1 MSLKQ
6 IAAEKMDKLRVAR
19 LYARNTQLSGE
30 DPATHGATTAQQT
43 GLKALIA
50 NGSACNQTRNHGA
63 ITHEKHAQLSPPE
76 TPPKVARVAE
86 GFSGGCAPVAL
97 SENQPVA
104 MPETDPVADTFTA
117 IGMPSVLSFRPIA
130 DSGEHQAANE
140 PHPSPSAGGLAVI
153 DRQRAFLKRDPLV
166 SEEDLHLIQTH
177 LLRHLTDCRD
187 CAIEEHLYCH
197 QAERTGNG
205 YAAYLTDF
213 PDAEQRHAD
222 YVAVVIQSR
231 IRGLQAGFTAL
242 EALTRHDR
250 DTSREAA
257 REASYGIDKRP
268 AEQAFVNHFT
278 ACAYCFPRSGKY
290 CGEGR
295 ELHELAMMETLQ

>member
-1 MSLKQ
+1 MTL
-6 IAAEKMDKLRVAR
+6 AAI
-19 LYARNTQLSGE
+19 LYRHLGQSVPAVPELSRLSGTTE
-30 DPATHGATTAQQT
+30 TIAPQPVPVVPAV
-43 GLKALIA
+43 
-50 NGSACNQTRNHGA
+50 
-63 ITHEKHAQLSPPE
+63 PE
-76 TPPKVARVAE
+76 
-86 GFSGGCAPVAL
+86 
-97 SENQPVA
+97 ENQGNNI
-104 MPETDPVADTFTA
+104 E
-117 IGMPSVLSFRPIA
+117 
-130 DSGEHQAANE
+130 
-140 PHPSPSAGGLAVI
+140 I
-153 DRQRAFLKRDPLV
+153 DRQRTFLKRDPLV
-166 SEEDLHLIQTH
+166 SEEDLHQIQTH

-205 YAAYLTDF
+205 YAAYLTEF

-222 YVAVVIQSR
+222 YVAVVIQAR